1 MVYIYSFI
9 LFILLIFGKQTDMTC
24 EAALVKLGWL
34 LAKYPDNPNKVRS
47 MMVRFIF
54 FLFIFHNN
62 FITT

>member
-9 LFILLIFGKQTDMTC
+9 LFFLLIFGKQTDMTC

-54 FLFIFHNN
+54 FSLYISQ
-62 FITT
+62 